1 MMIHN
6 YYLYEKDGQM
16 QMIPW
21 DYNLAFGGFQSMG
34 GATGLVNFPID
45 TPVAAG
51 TVSDNNGQ
59 IQPQGGNAAFEP
71 LIAVGISVL
80 VLALGLMFA
89 FTYKRRK

>member
-1 MMIHN
+1 MPQMQGGFGG
-6 YYLYEKDGQM
+6 GQM
-16 QMIPW
+16 QRP
-21 DYNLAFGGFQSMG
+21 DGN
-34 GATGLVNFPID
+34 
-45 TPVAAG
+45 TPP
-51 TVSDNNGQ
+51 DNNGQ